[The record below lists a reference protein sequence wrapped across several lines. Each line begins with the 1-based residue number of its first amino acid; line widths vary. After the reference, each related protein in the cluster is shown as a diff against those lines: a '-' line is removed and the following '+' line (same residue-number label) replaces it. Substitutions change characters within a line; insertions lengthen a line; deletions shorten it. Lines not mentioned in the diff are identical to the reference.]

1 MHIMEGFLPIEWAL
15 FWWGVTLPSLIIGL
29 LSIKKKLQ
37 EHPEFKMML
46 GLSGAFAFVLSAL
59 KCSTCLFPY
68 IFLSF
73 FLPILPRICQ
83 MQTLRRR
90 VLKVQSPSQKADIE
104 TTNYRDPKL
113 S

>member
-1 MHIMEGFLPIEWAL
+1 MEKENNKSNNTHRCWAEKEAPNHFYSFLSRNRPSPCIFMHIMEGFLPIEWAL

-59 KCSTCLFPY
+59 K
-68 IFLSF
+68 
-73 FLPILPRICQ
+73 
-83 MQTLRRR
+83 
-90 VLKVQSPSQKADIE
+90 K
-104 TTNYRDPKL
+104 
-113 S
+113 